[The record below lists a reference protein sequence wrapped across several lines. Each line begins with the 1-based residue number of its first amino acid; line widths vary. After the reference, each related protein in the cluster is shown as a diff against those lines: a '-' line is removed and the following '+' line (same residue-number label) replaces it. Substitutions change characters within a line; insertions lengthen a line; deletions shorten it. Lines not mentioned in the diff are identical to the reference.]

1 VPLGGDVAEIELDGI
16 SIYYEVVGE
25 GRPIVMLHGWP
36 LDHRHM
42 ASDLEPVFQRR
53 GGWKRIYL
61 DLPGMGRTPGAD
73 WITCEDQVLG
83 VVSDFIDAV
92 VPGERFLAVGT
103 SYGAYLARG
112 LVYRRAG
119 LLDGVCLL
127 IPLIV
132 PDTAKRTLPDH
143 VTLVQDPSLMA
154 TLEPREVEALEGFA
168 VVQSQEMVQTFRE
181 DVFPAVELIDGGF
194 LTRLRSHYAFSF
206 DVDVLPEPFEKPALF
221 VMGRQDSISGYRDA
235 WAILE
240 NYPRASFAV
249 LDRAGHGLGVEQRS
263 LLGVLVDEWLDRV
276 EEAISP

>member
-1 VPLGGDVAEIELDGI
+1 VPSGGDVVKCELDEI
-16 SIYYEVVGE
+16 SVYYEVIGE

-53 GGWKRIYL
+53 VGWKRIYP
-61 DLPGMGRTPGAD
+61 DLPGMGKTPGPE
-73 WITCEDQVLG
+73 WITCEDQVLD
-83 VVSDFIDAV
+83 VVWDFIDAV
-92 VPGERFLAVGT
+92 IPGERFLAVGT

-119 LLDGVCLL
+119 LLDGVCLI

-154 TLEPREVEALEGFA
+154 ALEPREVEALDGFA
-168 VVQSQEMVQTFRE
+168 VVQSREMVQTFRE
-181 DVFPAVELIDGGF
+181 DVFPAVELIDEGF
-194 LTRLRSHYAFSF
+194 LTRLRSQYAFSF
-206 DVDVLPEPFEKPALF
+206 DIDVLSKPFEKPALF
-221 VMGRQDSISGYRDA
+221 VMGRQDSTSGYRDA

-240 NYPRASFAV
+240 NYPRATFAV

-263 LLGVLVDEWLDRV
+263 LLGALVSEWLDRV
-276 EEAISP
+276 EQATSP